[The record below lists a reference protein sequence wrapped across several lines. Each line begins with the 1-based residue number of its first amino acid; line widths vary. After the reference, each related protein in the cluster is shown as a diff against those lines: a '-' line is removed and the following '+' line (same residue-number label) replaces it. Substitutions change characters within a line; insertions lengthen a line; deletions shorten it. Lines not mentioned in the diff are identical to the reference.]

1 MSTLYIRLPSKAAS
15 GSAPHGPDQPCE
27 FALVSNENSIERQGE
42 MTLPGLSDAIAKAE
56 RVVLLLAAVDVTLLR
71 VKAPVLLTA
80 RLKAAL
86 PNLVEDQLIADPTEC
101 TVVAGGMSDGLRT
114 VAVVHRDWLNAL
126 NKTLIALGARK
137 IVALPA
143 QLCLPYQVGQP
154 GQPRSVTAAI
164 NKIGDTI
171 DVAIRLSEHEGIGL
185 AIGVGQNESSSAHE
199 VLQALCAVVPEASI
213 ALYVPQSEESA
224 FQETIKDNGALNE
237 RIKISTDNW
246 SRWISGASG
255 TALDVMAELG
265 SRSLPKL
272 ELRAW
277 RWPLALAAAVLIV
290 NVAALNIDWWR
301 MKNEAHSL
309 RTSMVQIYK
318 SAFPKETVVIDPVA
332 QMEQK
337 VAAARNNAGLAAP
350 DDFSAITAAFGEAWS
365 RVPAEPGKP
374 DIAAL
379 EYRERSLLV
388 RLKPLTAAGSPGGG
402 EAPMQQVQ
410 AALAEHNLS
419 LEQVPSESD
428 TVWKIRS
435 VK

>member
-15 GSAPHGPDQPCE
+15 GNAPPGPDQPCE
-27 FALVSNENSIERQGE
+27 FALVSNENRIERQGE

-71 VKAPVLLTA
+71 VKTPALLTS

-86 PNLVEDQLIADPTEC
+86 PNLVEDQLITDPAEC
-101 TVVAGGMSDGLRT
+101 AVVAGGMSDGLRT
-114 VAVVHRDWLNAL
+114 VAVVHRDWLNTL
-126 NKTLIALGARK
+126 NKALIALGARQ
-137 IVALPA
+137 VAALPA
-143 QLCLPYQVGQP
+143 QLCLPYQGDQP

-171 DVAIRLSEHEGIGL
+171 DAAIRLSEHEGIGL
-185 AIGVGQNESSSAHE
+185 AIGAGQNESSSAHE
-199 VLQALCAVVPEASI
+199 VIETLCAVVPEASI
-213 ALYVPQSEESA
+213 DLYVPQSEESA
-224 FQETIKDNGALNE
+224 FQETVKDNVALNK
-237 RIKISTDNW
+237 RIKVSTDNW

-255 TALDVMAELG
+255 TALDVMAGLG
-265 SRSLPKL
+265 SRSVPKL

-277 RWPLALAAAVLIV
+277 CWPLALAAAVLIV

-318 SAFPKETVVIDPVA
+318 SAFPKETVIIDPVA

-337 VAAARNNAGLAAP
+337 VAAARSNAGLAAP

-365 RVPAEPGKP
+365 SVTPESGKP
-374 DIAAL
+374 AIAAL

-388 RLKPLTAAGSPGGG
+388 RLKPLAAGSPGGG
-402 EAPMQQVQ
+402 QAPMQQVQ
-410 AALAEHNLS
+410 AALAEHKLS

-435 VK
+435 AK